1 MDDRDSPASSDPIA
15 EAVGRGDLDELTRLV
30 DGLCAARE
38 WDEVIRLRDRCRHA
52 LERGLQLWPAA
63 EYAEYRVALE
73 APAEWAGSVI
83 REGAG
88 RFALG
93 PLWEVAAST
102 HSWSDLGPAVDVGPA
117 RTMAAHERVIRG
129 EDLSGDPSVDDS
141 ILEIPLRL
149 EPWEPSYSVATYRAR
164 EADFP
169 SPPMPALDPV
179 GLPTAGEA
187 VAAGEVGEALLAL
200 GRAWSEQSN
209 GGCRVAAVRGGVGE
223 AIAALDAGAVSPV
236 TVDPATA
243 FAHMAWAAA
252 SGGAYGRR
260 AGTPAGRFAAWWVV
274 AAIADLD
281 WPAAGERV
289 GSEAAA
295 LTWAL
300 WENPDRPTGWHLGLS
315 VADEEGGRGWAVEA
329 WDGHREDDAPAE

>member
-1 MDDRDSPASSDPIA
+1 MEDSSPHLPSDPIA

-38 WDEVIRLRDRCRHA
+38 WGEVIRLRDRCRHA

-102 HSWSDLGPAVDVGPA
+102 HTWAELGPAIEIGPA

-129 EDLSGDPSVDDS
+129 EDLSDDPSIDDS

-149 EPWEPSYSVATYRAR
+149 EPWEPSYPVATYRAR

-169 SPPMPALDPV
+169 SPPPPTLGRM
-179 GLPTAGEA
+179 GLPPTGDVA
-187 VAAGEVGEALLAL
+187 VAGEVGEALLAL
-200 GRAWSEQSN
+200 GRTWAEQSN
-209 GGCRVAAVRGGVGE
+209 GDCRVAAVRGGIGE
-223 AIAALDAGAVSPV
+223 AVGALEIGEVSV
-236 TVDPATA
+236 ATVDPAIA

-274 AAIADLD
+274 AVIAGLD
-281 WPAAGERV
+281 WPVEEGRIGTEVDR
-289 GSEAAA
+289 

-300 WENPDRPTGWHLGLS
+300 WQAPGRPTGWHLRLA
-315 VADEEGGRGWAVEA
+315 VADEAAGLGWAIDA
-329 WDGHREDDAPAE
+329 WDGHREDDDPAE